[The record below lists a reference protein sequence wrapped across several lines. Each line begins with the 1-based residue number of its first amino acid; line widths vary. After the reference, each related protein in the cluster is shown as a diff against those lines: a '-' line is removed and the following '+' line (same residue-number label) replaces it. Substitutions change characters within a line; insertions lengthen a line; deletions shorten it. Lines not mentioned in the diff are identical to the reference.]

1 MSVTDFY
8 DFPEEYK
15 AVLEEAKS
23 VGRLEFYGKADFG
36 SYVDRAVQKIP
47 VSYTHLDV
55 YKRQATGSLNGILCS
70 PIITGLTVNRYF
82 RFMSWEF

>member
-15 AVLEEAKS
+15 TVLEEAKS

-36 SYVDRAVQKIP
+36 SYVDRAVQKILVDP
-47 VSYTHLDV
+47 NADPEKEFAEAQKQCESEALPTFNEAN
-55 YKRQATGSLNGILCS
+55 KR
-70 PIITGLTVNRYF
+70 
-82 RFMSWEF
+82 